1 MIIIKLKFDE
11 KQKTKTVIISMNTLT
26 YFHHAGII
34 NVNPECKLL
43 LVSEILQLDT
53 PKFSEEHSGKSEDTN
68 LLLHRQ
74 MSVKKMRNKSTSISD
89 DSLQS
94 LL

>member
-1 MIIIKLKFDE
+1 MIINKLKFDE
-11 KQKTKTVIISMNTLT
+11 KQKNKDSVIIAMNTLT
-26 YFHHAGII
+26 YFHHARII

-53 PKFSEEHSGKSEDTN
+53 RKFSEEDSGKSEDKN

-74 MSVKKMRNKSTSISD
+74 MSVKKMRNQSTSISD
-89 DSLQS
+89 DSL
-94 LL
+94 